1 MKKKEITG
9 LNNIRY
15 IIITLGG
22 LNPDNVDYIY
32 NKRLQYFYY
41 QNSSQK
47 EITDNDEGLKHDEQG
62 NIINATFNKIYGT
75 GLQIPETT
83 FIENELN
90 IINKIDLTQLEN
102 SQKDLVRFY
111 KQYLGAKQQTFEPEQ
126 PETDKPDEV
135 TIKHPKHNPN
145 YWNTDCFE
153 LFKYLYDEYY
163 KGTRRQ
169 LTNIWFYLKEYRN
182 KDYINKKYI
191 LSITKDL
198 YKDFI
203 KENYGIVITNFDKAQ
218 QKWEDTEYRKLD
230 EHRQNFEDGLK

>member
-9 LNNIRY
+9 LNDIRY
-15 IIITLGG
+15 IGITLGG

-32 NKRLQYFYY
+32 NKRLQFFYY
-41 QNSSQK
+41 KNSSQK
-47 EITDNDEGLKHDEQG
+47 EITDNDEGLKYDEQG
-62 NIINATFNKIYGT
+62 NIINATFNKVYET

-90 IINKIDLTQLEN
+90 RINKIDLTQLEN

-111 KQYLGAKQQTFEPEQ
+111 KQYLESRQQTSEHQ
-126 PETDKPDEV
+126 QSGTDKLDEV

-163 KGTRRQ
+163 KGTKRQ
-169 LTNIWFYLKEYRN
+169 LTNIWFYLKEYN
-182 KDYINKKYI
+182 NQKYI

-203 KENYGIVITNFDKAQ
+203 IENYGIVITNFDKAQ

>member
-15 IIITLGG
+15 ISITLGG

-32 NKRLQYFYY
+32 NKRLQKFYY

-47 EITDNDEGLKHDEQG
+47 EITNNDEGLKYDEQG

-90 IINKIDLTQLEN
+90 IINKIDLTQLKN

-111 KQYLGAKQQTFEPEQ
+111 KQYLEAKQQTSEPQQ
-126 PETDKPDEV
+126 PEKGADTNSQYSVLEWATIFYYADETKLLTDDKTAKARIEKFMN
-135 TIKHPKHNPN
+135 KH
-145 YWNTDCFE
+145 
-153 LFKYLYDEYY
+153 
-163 KGTRRQ
+163 
-169 LTNIWFYLKEYRN
+169 
-182 KDYINKKYI
+182 
-191 LSITKDL
+191 SITTTFDNFKNN
-198 YKDFI
+198 YHKAKKRINEINDFPI
-203 KENYGIVITNFDKAQ
+203 SKLNNIIPFVKENYKQAVTKIENDINFLENESD
-218 QKWEDTEYRKLD
+218 DY
-230 EHRQNFEDGLK
+230 